1 MRYQR
6 KSKKNNRE
14 LALEALEILEKEG
27 IEVSEI
33 APRRKFNGERRFILL
48 KEVRDE
54 RIGAIIEKYNLDP
67 NLSLGMQIDTM
78 RKKVERFDEVE
89 RNRILKL
96 GIKKHEK
103 PLDQQSR
110 PFRNQIQETLYILE
124 QLKSEGIDI
133 PFIPQSIKGGTSH
146 LIDIDCPKIQGIIR
160 QLGLKPDFPIGVK
173 MRTIAQEYHG
183 QKNDYHFEEKERKRV
198 DELGFLNDTE
208 KNVQQTIEI
217 LELLQNNG
225 IDIASASSDITLK
238 SGETRRRYACEI
250 ESDNIEQVLEQLQ
263 IPKYLVIG
271 KRIDQ
276 VMRYIYKDGFEQE
289 NRDTVKEKLK
299 ELGIM
304 QYRTEIDE
312 QKTLEILAELEKRG
326 VKTITLPT
334 FRSEFTPVT
343 LGDLNIENIDEIIE
357 KLGVEYEFPIGKGIS
372 KICRIYSDKSYQR
385 NDKLSDRER
394 KQIEE
399 YASARQK
406 EKDKTAVRET
416 IKLIERLSTYGVDI
430 NTVSLR
436 PIKDGEQTTTILS
449 DLPLNED
456 ELESIKAEFEI
467 DDDFPLGNRIINIR
481 QAYKEKNRIALTP
494 EDREGLE
501 RVGLVDERKTGIKDK
516 NDKRIEMFSMLS
528 SLGIDV
534 ASFKATYSL
543 NGKSEKVQ
551 LGMLELDEEKIA
563 QFKEKF
569 GVDEGFK
576 IGGCKQTL
584 RKAYRDGKLSEE
596 QIAQIESL
604 GIIDELDK
612 LEVEQKQ
619 LEEKLREAKQLKAQ
633 ALNQRNKNESKN
645 LGE

>member
-54 RIGAIIEKYNLDP
+54 RIGEIIEKYNLDP

-110 PFRNQIQETLYILE
+110 PFKNQIQETLYILE

-133 PFIPQSIKGGTSH
+133 PFIPQAINGGTSH

-160 QLGLKPDFPIGVK
+160 QLGLKTDFPIGVK
-173 MRTIAQEYHG
+173 MRTISNEYYGTKH
-183 QKNDYHFEEKERKRV
+183 DYHFEEKEKKRV
-198 DELGFLNDTE
+198 DELGFLNDME

-217 LELLQNNG
+217 LEQLKNNG
-225 IDIASASSDITLK
+225 IDVVSAYSDITLK
-238 SGETRRRYACEI
+238 SGETRRRYICEI
-250 ESDNIEQVLEQLQ
+250 GNENIEQLLEQLQ

-271 KRIDQ
+271 KRLDQ
-276 VMRYIYKDGFEQE
+276 AVRYIYNDSFKQE
-289 NRDTVKEKLK
+289 NRDAIKEKLK

-312 QKTLEILAELEKRG
+312 QKTLEILAELGKRG
-326 VKTITLPT
+326 INTITLPT
-334 FRSEFTPVT
+334 FKKEFTPVT
-343 LGDLNIENIDEIIE
+343 LGDLNIENIDEILE
-357 KLGVEYEFPIGKGIS
+357 KLGVESEFPIGKGIS
-372 KICRIYSDKSYQR
+372 KVCRMYSDKSYQR
-385 NDKLSDRER
+385 NDKLSDEER

-406 EKDKTAVRET
+406 EKNKTAVKET
-416 IKLIERLSTYGVDI
+416 IKLIERLSAYGVDI

-528 SLGIDV
+528 ALGIDV
-534 ASFKATYSL
+534 ASFNATYSL

-551 LGMLELDEEKIA
+551 LGMLKLDEEKIA

-633 ALNQRNKNESKN
+633 ALNQKNKNESKN